1 MNDGRTR
8 WGILG
13 LVVGLIVGSMATA
26 AWMRTFTP
34 PSPAVASTATE
45 KVESNPALRTLDA
58 NLYVQISP
66 EYRALCLQIYR
77 NARETLPRLIAE
89 ARDKDKTRPP
99 AVIMDL
105 DETVLDNS
113 PFQSWLYEHQTTYS
127 PERWL
132 PWESEKG
139 KETGVVPG
147 AVAFIA
153 EAERL
158 GATVFYITN
167 RSDKAREGTA
177 EALRIN
183 GINTANL
190 DKRLLLK
197 GKTSDKTE
205 RRAQVAQT
213 YSVVMLLGDTL
224 TDFDQ
229 QFASKWPDNAKERL
243 DLIADRKAKVDAQAA
258 QWGTRWIVLP
268 NPVYGEFAR
277 IEPKR
282 ALELMKRPTLPAPA
296 KPADQ

>member
-8 WGILG
+8 WGMLG

-26 AWMRTFTP
+26 AWMRTLAP
-34 PSPAVASTATE
+34 PTSAPVSPVSE
-45 KVESNPALRTLDA
+45 KLEANPALRTLDA

-89 ARDKDKTRPP
+89 ARDKDKTMPP

-113 PFQSWLYEHQTTYS
+113 PFQTWLYEHQTTYS

-132 PWESEKG
+132 PWESDKG

-167 RSDKAREGTA
+167 RTEKARAGTA
-177 EALRIN
+177 EALRVN
-183 GINTANL
+183 GINITDL

-213 YSVVMLLGDTL
+213 HRVVMLVGDTL

-229 QFASKWPDNAKERL
+229 QFASRWPDNAKERL

-282 ALELMKRPTLPAPA
+282 ALETMNRSTLPAPA